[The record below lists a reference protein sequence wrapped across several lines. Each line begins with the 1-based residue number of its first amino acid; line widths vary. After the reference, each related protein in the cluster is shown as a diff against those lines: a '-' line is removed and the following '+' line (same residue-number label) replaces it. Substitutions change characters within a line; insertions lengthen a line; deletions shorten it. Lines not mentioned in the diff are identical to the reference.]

1 MHVYVKKRK
10 ILNAIIQVD
19 RDELQNT
26 KGKFRETIGDI
37 LNKNKLLTF
46 ITTKN
51 VTGNN
56 NLYDNFL
63 K

>member
-10 ILNAIIQVD
+10 ILNAIMEDD
-19 RDELQNT
+19 RDELQIT
-26 KGKFRETIGDI
+26 KGKFRDTIGDI

-51 VTGNN
+51 ITANN

>member
-10 ILNAIIQVD
+10 ILNAIMEDD
-19 RDELQNT
+19 RDELQIT
-26 KGKFRETIGDI
+26 KGKFRDTIGDI
-37 LNKNKLLTF
+37 LNKNKLLKL

-51 VTGNN
+51 ITANN

>member
-10 ILNAIIQVD
+10 ILNAIMEDD
-19 RDELQNT
+19 RDELQIT
-26 KGKFRETIGDI
+26 KGKFRDTIGDI
-37 LNKNKLLTF
+37 LNKNKLLTL

-51 VTGNN
+51 ITANN